1 MASAEAPD
9 FRQNWRQLVTRPPQ
23 DKKHRNARYAFIVL
37 CGVALFNYIDRQILV
52 ILLDSVKHDFGVSDA
67 AMGLLTGTTFSVF
80 YVLGSMPLARWADGG
95 VRRNVL
101 AWALGVWSAMTAVC
115 GMAQSYLQL
124 AVARASVAASESA
137 AMPISHSMLSDLYPP
152 AKRATVFGIL
162 MAAGAAGIAAGLY
175 LGGWI
180 NQHYGWRMTF
190 FVVGL
195 PGIVLALLLRF
206 TVTEPARHAGDESR
220 SSALQLMKEPLF
232 AALMILAALGGIAVY
247 ATLTWSPAF
256 LLRVHHL
263 KTAEIGW
270 KLGLATGLGT
280 ALGHL
285 ATGYIAD
292 KLAERSVWWYAR
304 VASVGSLLAIP
315 FGLAFLFLQNVFWC
329 VLSLFALTFLL
340 CAWYTPTY
348 ALALRMATS
357 HTRARASA
365 LITASMVLIGLGLG
379 PLAVGCLNDLLA
391 PTYAEQAVRYS
402 MLAIL
407 CVIGIM
413 VIGYWCFAVVG
424 SRNLDKRSQA
434 DDSRVG
440 AAAN

>member
-1 MASAEAPD
+1 MTD
-9 FRQNWRQLVTRPPQ
+9 PQ
-23 DKKHRNARYAFIVL
+23 KNTGHRYTRYAFFVL
-37 CGVALFNYIDRQILV
+37 CGVALFNYVDRQILV
-52 ILLDSVKHDFGVSDA
+52 ILLDSVKRDFGVSDA
-67 AMGLLTGTTFSVF
+67 AMGLLTGTTFSIF
-80 YVLGSMPLARWADGG
+80 YVLGSMPLARWADRG

-115 GMAQSYLQL
+115 GLAQSYLQL
-124 AVARASVAASESA
+124 AIARASVAASESA

-162 MAAGAAGIAAGLY
+162 MAAGAGGIAAGLY
-175 LGGWI
+175 LGGWM

-195 PGIVLALLLRF
+195 PGVALALLLRF
-206 TVTEPARHAGDESR
+206 TVVEPDRQVEDGTR

-232 AALMILAALGGIAVY
+232 AALMALAALGGVAVY

-263 KTAEIGW
+263 QTAEIGW

-285 ATGYIAD
+285 ATGHIAD
-292 KLAERSVWWYAR
+292 KLAERNVWWYAR
-304 VASVGSLLAIP
+304 VASIGSLVAIP
-315 FGLAFLFLQNVFWC
+315 FGFAFLFLQDVTLCIW
-329 VLSLFALTFLL
+329 SLFVLTFLL

-348 ALALRMATS
+348 ALALRMATNQ
-357 HTRARASA
+357 TRARASA

-379 PLAVGCLNDLLA
+379 PLAVGTLNDVLA
-391 PTYAEQAVRYS
+391 PSYGTEAVRYS
-402 MLAIL
+402 MLSIL
-407 CVIGIM
+407 GVIGVM
-413 VIGYWCFAVVG
+413 VIGYWCFAAVG
-424 SRNLDKRSQA
+424 TRHFHKVSMTEGTE
-434 DDSRVG
+434 VG
-440 AAAN
+440 AAAS

>member
-1 MASAEAPD
+1 
-9 FRQNWRQLVTRPPQ
+9 LVQPNATR
-23 DKKHRNARYAFIVL
+23 RRYAHYAFCVL

-52 ILLDSVKHDFGVSDA
+52 ILLDAVKRDFGVSDA

-101 AWALGVWSAMTAVC
+101 AWALAAWSAMTAVC
-115 GMAQSYLQL
+115 GLAQSYLQL
-124 AVARASVAASESA
+124 ALARASVAASESA

-152 AKRATVFGIL
+152 ARRATVFGVL

-195 PGIVLALLLRF
+195 PGMVLALLLRF
-206 TVTEPARHAGDESR
+206 TVAEPSRHAEGESEG
-220 SSALQLMKEPLF
+220 SAWQLVKDPFF
-232 AALMILAALGGIAVY
+232 AFLMVLASLGGIAVY
-247 ATLTWSPAF
+247 STLTWSPAL

-263 KTAEIGW
+263 QTAEIGW

-285 ATGYIAD
+285 ATGYVAD
-292 KLAERSVWWYAR
+292 KLAESNVWWYAR
-304 VASVGSLLAIP
+304 VASLGSLVAIP
-315 FGLAFLFLQNVFWC
+315 FGLAFLFADNVSVC
-329 VLSLFALTFLL
+329 VLSLFAFTFLL

-348 ALALRMATS
+348 ALALRMAVNR
-357 HTRARASA
+357 TRARASA

-379 PLAVGCLNDLLA
+379 PLAIGTLNDHLA
-391 PTYAEQAVRYS
+391 PTFAASSVRYS

-407 CVIGIM
+407 GVLALM
-413 VIGYWCFAVVG
+413 TAGYFGLAVVG
-424 SRNLDKRSQA
+424 ARRPFHQTAGDDMPGAKTGELQRLKR
-434 DDSRVG
+434 V
-440 AAAN
+440 